1 MNQATIMT
9 MNMST
14 ASEFVLTD
22 AEFNRIRE
30 LVRAHTGI
38 TLTEAK
44 RQMVYG
50 RLARRLRALK
60 MSEFAEYVAL
70 LERADPIELQEFTN
84 AITTNLTSF
93 FREPHHFEYLA
104 EQVLPEIAARTR
116 ANGRLRIWSCACSSG
131 EEPYSIAMVVR
142 EQQRVLRGMD
152 MKILATDLDS
162 SVLATGAAGV
172 YPVERLRGVSN
183 SRAAEFFN
191 AGTGAQP
198 GTVKV
203 AGSLRQLITFK
214 QLNLMDAWPMRGQ
227 FDVIFCRNVMIYFDK
242 PTQEGVVNRLAAN
255 LEPGGYLFI
264 GHAESLTGVRHD
276 LTYVRPAIYRKPGSA
291 SGRGVRWPT

>member
-9 MNMST
+9 MNINT
-14 ASEFVLTD
+14 ASEFVLSD
-22 AEFNRIRE
+22 AAFNRIRE

-50 RLARRLRALK
+50 RLVRRLRARK
-60 MSEFAEYVAL
+60 MSGFTEYVAL

-104 EQVLPEIAARTR
+104 EQVLPDIAARTQ
-116 ANGRLRIWSCACSSG
+116 ASGRLRIWSCACSTG
-131 EEPYSIAMVVR
+131 EEPYSIAMVLR
-142 EQQRVLRGMD
+142 EQQRVLRGKD
-152 MKILATDLDS
+152 IKILATDLDS

-172 YPVERLRGVSN
+172 YPVERLRGVSK

-203 AGSLRQLITFK
+203 AGALRQLITFK
-214 QLNLMDAWPMRGQ
+214 QLNLMDEWPMRGQ
-227 FDVIFCRNVMIYFDK
+227 FEVIFCRNVVIYFDADTK
-242 PTQEGVVNRLAAN
+242 RALFARMAQLQP
-255 LEPGGYLFI
+255 PGSILFL
-264 GHAESLTGVRHD
+264 GHSESLYRVSDQYELIGRT
-276 LTYVRPAIYRKPGSA
+276 IYRRTGS
-291 SGRGVRWPT
+291 